1 MIQMSL
7 FEQLAYLVEMIVS
20 SPLTIFLLFI
30 ICGFVALL
38 IAEIKS
44 KDKTISKILVYG
56 FLTSTI
62 LVAFIYNKPILML
75 LDSFM
80 DKVFETIFFPNIVTY
95 VLILVFI
102 NALLITLL
110 LKNKVKEV
118 YKVITFIATVQIDF
132 LAILT
137 LNTITKNDINIYS
150 ELTLYSDKTLL
161 VLLQFTTE
169 IFVLWLII
177 MFMATIISNLIS
189 MKNKE
194 LRKQNLGHIKNLMI
208 RKKNNFEIKKNEKL
222 YRKEVIDFVEEEKQ
236 G

>member
-62 LVAFIYNKPILML
+62 LVAFIYNKSILML

-102 NALLITLL
+102 NALLITL
-110 LKNKVKEV
+110 
-118 YKVITFIATVQIDF
+118 Y
-132 LAILT
+132 
-137 LNTITKNDINIYS
+137 
-150 ELTLYSDKTLL
+150 
-161 VLLQFTTE
+161 
-169 IFVLWLII
+169 
-177 MFMATIISNLIS
+177 
-189 MKNKE
+189 
-194 LRKQNLGHIKNLMI
+194 
-208 RKKNNFEIKKNEKL
+208 
-222 YRKEVIDFVEEEKQ
+222 
-236 G
+236 

>member
-62 LVAFIYNKPILML
+62 LVAFIYNKSILML

-110 LKNKVKEV
+110 LKNKVKDV

-137 LNTITKNDINIYS
+137 LITITKNDINIYS

-194 LRKQNLGHIKNLMI
+194 LRKQNLGHIKNLII

>member
-30 ICGFVALL
+30 ICEFVALL
-38 IAEIKS
+38 KAEIIS

-62 LVAFIYNKPILML
+62 LVAFIYNKSILML

-177 MFMATIISNLIS
+177 MFMATIINNLIS

>member
-62 LVAFIYNKPILML
+62 LVAFIYNKSILML

-80 DKVFETIFFPNIVTY
+80 DKVFETIFFPSIVTY

-194 LRKQNLGHIKNLMI
+194 LRKQNLGHIKNLII

>member
-62 LVAFIYNKPILML
+62 LVAFIYNKSILML

-110 LKNKVKEV
+110 LKNKVKDV

-194 LRKQNLGHIKNLMI
+194 LRKQNLGHIKNLII

>member
-62 LVAFIYNKPILML
+62 LVAFIYNKSILML

-169 IFVLWLII
+169 IFVSWLII
-177 MFMATIISNLIS
+177 MFMATIINNLIS

>member
-62 LVAFIYNKPILML
+62 LVAFIYNKSILML

-137 LNTITKNDINIYS
+137 LNTITKNNINIYS

-177 MFMATIISNLIS
+177 MFMATIINNLIS

>member
-62 LVAFIYNKPILML
+62 LVAFIYNKSILML

-118 YKVITFIATVQIDF
+118 YKVSTFIATVQIDF

-177 MFMATIISNLIS
+177 MFMATIINNLIS

>member
-62 LVAFIYNKPILML
+62 LVAFIYNKSILML

-177 MFMATIISNLIS
+177 MFMATIINNLIS

-222 YRKEVIDFVEEEKQ
+222 YRKEVIDFIEEEKQ

>member
-62 LVAFIYNKPILML
+62 LVAFIYNKSILML

-137 LNTITKNDINIYS
+137 LNTITKNDINVYS

-177 MFMATIISNLIS
+177 MFMATIISNLIA

>member
-56 FLTSTI
+56 FLTSSI
-62 LVAFIYNKPILML
+62 LVAFIYNKSILML

-102 NALLITLL
+102 NTLLITLL

-177 MFMATIISNLIS
+177 MFMATIINNLIS

>member
-1 MIQMSL
+1 MSL

-44 KDKTISKILVYG
+44 NDKTISKILVYG

-62 LVAFIYNKPILML
+62 LVAFIYNKSILML

-177 MFMATIISNLIS
+177 MFMATIINNLIS

>member
-62 LVAFIYNKPILML
+62 LVAFIYNKSILML

-102 NALLITLL
+102 NTLLITLL

-177 MFMATIISNLIS
+177 MFMATIINNLIS

>member
-62 LVAFIYNKPILML
+62 LVAFIYNKSILML

-102 NALLITLL
+102 NTLLITLL

-169 IFVLWLII
+169 IFVSWLII
-177 MFMATIISNLIS
+177 MFMATIINNLIS

>member
-62 LVAFIYNKPILML
+62 LVAFIYNKSILML

-194 LRKQNLGHIKNLMI
+194 LRKQNLGHIKNLII

>member
-56 FLTSTI
+56 FLTSSI
-62 LVAFIYNKPILML
+62 LVAFIYNKSILMI

-194 LRKQNLGHIKNLMI
+194 LRKQNLGHIKNLII

>member
-1 MIQMSL
+1 M
-7 FEQLAYLVEMIVS
+7 
-20 SPLTIFLLFI
+20 
-30 ICGFVALL
+30 
-38 IAEIKS
+38 K
-44 KDKTISKILVYG
+44 KI
-56 FLTSTI
+56 
-62 LVAFIYNKPILML
+62 
-75 LDSFM
+75 

-169 IFVLWLII
+169 IFVSWLII
-177 MFMATIISNLIS
+177 MFMATIINNLIS

>member
-62 LVAFIYNKPILML
+62 LVAFIYNKSILML

-102 NALLITLL
+102 NTLLITLL

>member
-62 LVAFIYNKPILML
+62 LVAFIYNKSILML

-177 MFMATIISNLIS
+177 MFMATIINNLIS

>member
-62 LVAFIYNKPILML
+62 LVAFIYNKSILML

-161 VLLQFTTE
+161 VLLQFPTE

-177 MFMATIISNLIS
+177 MFMATIINNLIS

>member
-62 LVAFIYNKPILML
+62 LVAFIYNKSILML

-102 NALLITLL
+102 NTLLITLL

-177 MFMATIISNLIS
+177 MFMATIINNLIS

-194 LRKQNLGHIKNLMI
+194 LRKQNLGHIKNLII

>member
-62 LVAFIYNKPILML
+62 LVAFIYNKSILML

-110 LKNKVKEV
+110 LKNKVKDV

-137 LNTITKNDINIYS
+137 LITITKNDINIYS
-150 ELTLYSDKTLL
+150 ELNLYSDKTLL

-194 LRKQNLGHIKNLMI
+194 LRKQNLGHIKNLII

>member
-62 LVAFIYNKPILML
+62 LVAFIYNKSILML

-110 LKNKVKEV
+110 LKNKVKEE
-118 YKVITFIATVQIDF
+118 YKVITFIATLQIDF

-169 IFVLWLII
+169 IFVSWLII
-177 MFMATIISNLIS
+177 MFMATFINNLIS

>member
-56 FLTSTI
+56 FLTSSI
-62 LVAFIYNKPILML
+62 LVAFIYNKSILML

-177 MFMATIISNLIS
+177 MFMATIINNLIS

>member
-62 LVAFIYNKPILML
+62 LVAFIYNKSILML

-102 NALLITLL
+102 NTLLITLL

-194 LRKQNLGHIKNLMI
+194 LRKQNLGHIKNLII

>member
-189 MKNKE
+189 IKNKE

>member
-62 LVAFIYNKPILML
+62 LVAFIYNKSILML

-177 MFMATIISNLIS
+177 MFMATIINNLIS

-194 LRKQNLGHIKNLMI
+194 LRKQNLGHIKNLII